1 MPQKEKIMTYSI
13 SETQPVREF
22 RYHKHWLPIPDGW
35 ELASD
40 LLDTHHGR
48 HAIIIRRKK

>member
-1 MPQKEKIMTYSI
+1 MQQKEKTTTCLILES
-13 SETQPVREF
+13 QPVDEY
-22 RYHKHWLPIPDGW
+22 RYHKHWLPVPDGW